1 MAKNK
6 KNTKEKWN
14 SFFNEEETPNIEE
27 RVIEETPEPEV
38 DEIIPEPVVEEK
50 KEVIEEPEVEEII
63 PEPVVEE
70 KIKEEVKPVGQ
81 ADSRMMRRMG
91 K

>member
-1 MAKNK
+1 MSKK
-6 KNTKEKWN
+6 KNLINDFFAKEEIKKEK
-14 SFFNEEETPNIEE
+14 E
-27 RVIEETPEPEV
+27 VIEETPE
-38 DEIIPEPVVEEK
+38 VVEEPIVELE
-50 KEVIEEPEVEEII
+50 EV

-70 KIKEEVKPVGQ
+70 KIIEVVKPIGQ